1 MFPRISVTSW
11 FWQSAA
17 GMGDDKSLDTVPS
30 YPITISAGEVREFS
44 KLSIDIDKLKL
55 QGDGIAVV
63 PISIESGVTGVVL
76 IGNGKYSNAPED
88 GTNLKGGSEQRC
100 CDSIRRMRIRLLRL
114 SNGKTEADKGA
125 AELAEHIVAA
135 TFRHCYHRGMD
146 ALVPAEKAIAATL
159 YSQEIG
165 DVLISITDKDSVV
178 YNFTNQA
185 KLYKKKK

>member
-1 MFPRISVTSW
+1 MDSE
-11 FWQSAA
+11 
-17 GMGDDKSLDTVPS
+17 PS
-30 YPITISAGEVREFS
+30 YPITISASEVREFP
-44 KLSIDIDKLKL
+44 KLSIDFDKLKL
-55 QGDGIAVV
+55 QGDGITVV

-76 IGNGKYSNAPED
+76 IGNGKYSYAPED
-88 GTNLKGGSEQRC
+88 GTNFEGRFRAALLRFNPKDA
-100 CDSIRRMRIRLLRL
+100 DSIIKL

-125 AELAEHIVAA
+125 AELAQHIVAA

-185 KLYKKKK
+185 KLYEKK